1 MKILLALLL
10 LIPSLS
16 WGNNLTDKQISFT
29 LFGFTIDEE
38 FKKNQYQLKT
48 LNPYQNN
55 SDGKKCKIVDNESNY
70 DYSCY
75 VRTVTE
81 TWLLDEIKPPPEANR
96 HFKSYSI
103 RFRKDNLKVSEIL
116 AFTKDDEFLTK
127 NSCKNF
133 QKTLFLKTLNRYDT
147 EENNK
152 IYEISAYHND
162 DFNLSSQIIFTEI
175 SNLNTPDMYS
185 VIYDFLCFNNGADN
199 IKLRVSLFR
208 QYSKSEI
215 DKLINTDRDT
225 SGF

>member
-1 MKILLALLL
+1 MKTLLALLL

-81 TWLLDEIKPPPEANR
+81 TWLLDEIKPPPEANATKAGAPKILFVEHCVAR
-96 HFKSYSI
+96 I
-103 RFRKDNLKVSEIL
+103 EIVNP
-116 AFTKDDEFLTK
+116 KEF
-127 NSCKNF
+127 
-133 QKTLFLKTLNRYDT
+133 
-147 EENNK
+147 
-152 IYEISAYHND
+152 
-162 DFNLSSQIIFTEI
+162 
-175 SNLNTPDMYS
+175 
-185 VIYDFLCFNNGADN
+185 
-199 IKLRVSLFR
+199 
-208 QYSKSEI
+208 
-215 DKLINTDRDT
+215 
-225 SGF
+225 